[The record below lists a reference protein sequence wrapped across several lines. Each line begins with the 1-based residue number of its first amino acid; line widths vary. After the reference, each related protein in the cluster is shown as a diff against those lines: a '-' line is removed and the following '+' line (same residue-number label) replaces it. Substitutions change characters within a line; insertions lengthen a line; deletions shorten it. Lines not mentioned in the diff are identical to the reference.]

1 MGYKIYY
8 EKNIEMQLKAD
19 TIMQECLLALDTAE
33 EILNMIKET
42 EAVKCKAKNAL
53 NAYIDDVIINKMIAV
68 TREAIQWY
76 VLEQSCYIYEMY
88 EHDDSETAIIEEET
102 LEGIMDGL
110 AEHYGVTEENIEGCR
125 AVADGVSDII
135 SLHAKTPDDMWDGY
149 AGLKE
154 RVETTRDIFGEYQQ
168 RFAGRSQNLTEY
180 IRKCYNLVSQCS
192 YSDINM
198 TEYEAAKTDLPG
210 VEALDSERQKL
221 IDDVGYT
228 DEEIHKVSEKKE
240 EIVTAYIRRKEGEA
254 KIRKLGGIIIG
265 GLSML
270 CPLALSFT
278 MPQMI
283 LSCSISGISVL
294 YNTDQYLQGLQLLDA
309 AETRNTN
316 AEIDKIVDFHNETLN
331 EGYEIIGTITT
342 AYCGTLMMGTLTYSL
357 GGGNVSFLSATADTG
372 EDLLTDC
379 IAGNIDEALGGG
391 SPLRSMLISSLLSGG
406 ISATKGKITG
416 GGGKGTF
423 DVDAADVRTAVD
435 IDTPDVRTAVK
446 DIDVPDVRNAV
457 NNIDAPD
464 VRNAVNSID
473 APDVKTATNVKE
485 PIAGTQQGNIQSE
498 IKTDTRK
505 AIDVKSQSAVSG
517 KGIENNSGKIW
528 NYSKQFEG
536 ELANFNVGYKIKDVV
551 DEDLY
556 LVQFHSD
563 AEVGSGRSL
572 KYWTTFDE
580 ANGIS
585 TIDNYMDKMAL
596 MSNWGARD
604 NVSIAKIPAG
614 TKIKYAIGTAKEQ
627 VGAIESRPGGGLQIL
642 FEQFDD
648 SWVIETRPL
657 P

>member
-1 MGYKIYY
+1 MGYKINY

-42 EAVKCKAKNAL
+42 EAVKCKAKNVL

-102 LEGIMDGL
+102 LEGILGGL
-110 AEHYGVTEENIEGCR
+110 AEHYGITEENIEGCR

-180 IRKCYNLVSQCS
+180 IRKCYNLVTQCS
-192 YSDINM
+192 YSDISM
-198 TEYEAAKTDLPG
+198 TEYDAAYTDIPG
-210 VEALDSERQKL
+210 VETLEGAKEKL
-221 IDDVGYT
+221 ITDTGYT
-228 DEEIHKVSEKKE
+228 DEEIQKVSEKKE

-294 YNTDQYLQGLQLLDA
+294 YNTDQYLQGLQLMDA

-316 AEIDKIVDFHNETLN
+316 AEIDKIVDFHNEALN

-342 AYCGTLMMGTLTYSL
+342 AYCGTLMLGTLTYSL

-372 EDLLTDC
+372 EDLLTDYL
-379 IAGNIDEALGGG
+379 AGNIDEALGGG
-391 SPLRSMLISSLLSGG
+391 SPLRSMVISSLLSGG

-416 GGGKGTF
+416 GGTKQT
-423 DVDAADVRTAVD
+423 VSAPDAADVRKAVD
-435 IDTPDVRTAVK
+435 IDMPDVRTAVK
-446 DIDVPDVRNAV
+446 DIDATDVKTAV
-457 NNIDAPD
+457 KDID
-464 VRNAVNSID
+464 V
-473 APDVKTATNVKE
+473 PDVKTTKVKE
-485 PIAGTQQGNIQSE
+485 PIVATQQGHIRSE
-498 IKTDTRK
+498 IKADTQT
-505 AIDVKSQSAVSG
+505 AIDVKSQSVVSG
-517 KGIENNSGKIW
+517 KGIESG
-528 NYSKQFEG
+528 SKAIG
-536 ELANFNVGYKIKDVV
+536 IDELVVRDTKFLDADGNINWEKWAPNGGRVLETIK
-551 DEDLY
+551 EN
-556 LVQFHSD
+556 Q
-563 AEVGSGRSL
+563 
-572 KYWTTFDE
+572 T
-580 ANGIS
+580 
-585 TIDNYMDKMAL
+585 
-596 MSNWGARD
+596 
-604 NVSIAKIPAG
+604 IPAG
-614 TKIKYAIGTAKEQ
+614 TIIDRYGSQ
-627 VGAIESRPGGGLQIL
+627 
-642 FEQFDD
+642 
-648 SWVIETRPL
+648 
-657 P
+657 

>member
-1 MGYKIYY
+1 M
-8 EKNIEMQLKAD
+8 
-19 TIMQECLLALDTAE
+19 
-33 EILNMIKET
+33 
-42 EAVKCKAKNAL
+42 
-53 NAYIDDVIINKMIAV
+53 
-68 TREAIQWY
+68 
-76 VLEQSCYIYEMY
+76 
-88 EHDDSETAIIEEET
+88 
-102 LEGIMDGL
+102 
-110 AEHYGVTEENIEGCR
+110 
-125 AVADGVSDII
+125 
-135 SLHAKTPDDMWDGY
+135 
-149 AGLKE
+149 
-154 RVETTRDIFGEYQQ
+154 
-168 RFAGRSQNLTEY
+168 
-180 IRKCYNLVSQCS
+180 VSQCS

-228 DEEIHKVSEKKE
+228 DEEIQKVSEKKE

-391 SPLRSMLISSLLSGG
+391 SPLRSMLISSVLSGG
-406 ISATKGKITG
+406 ISASKGKIAG
-416 GGGKGTF
+416 GGTKQT
-423 DVDAADVRTAVD
+423 VSAPDAADVRKAVD
-435 IDTPDVRTAVK
+435 IDA
-446 DIDVPDVRNAV
+446 PDVRNAV

-464 VRNAVNSID
+464 VKNAVNSID

-485 PIAGTQQGNIQSE
+485 PIAGTRQGNIQSE
-498 IKTDTRK
+498 IKVDTQT
-505 AIDVKSQSAVSG
+505 AIDVKSQSVVSG
-517 KGIENNSGKIW
+517 KGIESG
-528 NYSKQFEG
+528 SKAIG
-536 ELANFNVGYKIKDVV
+536 IDELVVRDTKFLDADGNINWEKWAPNGGRVLETIKGN
-551 DEDLY
+551 
-556 LVQFHSD
+556 Q
-563 AEVGSGRSL
+563 
-572 KYWTTFDE
+572 T
-580 ANGIS
+580 
-585 TIDNYMDKMAL
+585 
-596 MSNWGARD
+596 
-604 NVSIAKIPAG
+604 IPAG
-614 TKIKYAIGTAKEQ
+614 TIIDRYGSQWGKYTSPVGVSYEQRALPYIENPNAYHKYEVLKPIDNVTISEIAPAFEQ
-627 VGAIESRPGGGLQIL
+627 VGGGIQY
-642 FEQFDD
+642 E
-648 SWVIETRPL
+648 L
-657 P
+657 PNNIKELEKLGYIKEII